1 MNEYCV
7 HRTVLRVTNDEKV
20 YFMIPFCRRDNR
32 AQDSLWTKVITYNWR
47 NQENLTVEKSF
58 EQGLKGF
65 QQMDY
70 GRAF

>member
-7 HRTVLRVTNDEKV
+7 QRTVLRVTNDEKV
-20 YFMIPFCRRDNR
+20 YFMIPSGRRDNR
-32 AQDSLWTKVITYNWR
+32 AQDSLWTRVITYSWR